1 MSTKPQVYTMFG
13 VGALTVWPDGT
24 AVFKEAG
31 PMGEEF
37 QVSEWEFDHMTG
49 ELRLSFQVMP
59 GLEYVDIEVKK
70 TTVIHLMPL
79 PVWNVVRLP
88 KRQLGIQCPRKKCK
102 GKAVVTR
109 DWLKPIDGCKYPSPD
124 VPTASRQTSTRS
136 LPKDLQR

>member
-49 ELRLSFQVMP
+49 RLSFKAMP
-59 GLEYVDIEVKK
+59 GVTYIDLEV
-70 TTVIHLMPL
+70 TTVI
-79 PVWNVVRLP
+79 
-88 KRQLGIQCPRKKCK
+88 
-102 GKAVVTR
+102 T
-109 DWLKPIDGCKYPSPD
+109 
-124 VPTASRQTSTRS
+124 
-136 LPKDLQR
+136 